1 MSIIKKIEDNKMN
14 FFILISFTATHNLQ
28 FSTHNCRLI
37 QKECIMQSKLKYVK
51 ILESIC
57 SYYGIEKEN
66 FIELIKNRDN
76 KYILLL
82 ILKNNN
88 CLDKEKVKEILRLK
102 NSKSINNSLRL
113 AEEKLLVNRIFRER
127 YFEIED
133 NIDKMM

>member
-1 MSIIKKIEDNKMN
+1 
-14 FFILISFTATHNLQ
+14 
-28 FSTHNCRLI
+28 
-37 QKECIMQSKLKYVK
+37 MQSKLKYIK
-51 ILESIC
+51 ILKIIC
-57 SYYGIEKEN
+57 NYYGIEEEN

-88 CLDKEKVKEILRLK
+88 CLDKEKIKEILRLK
-102 NSKSINNSLRL
+102 NSKSINNSLKM

-127 YFEIED
+127 YFELEN

>member
-1 MSIIKKIEDNKMN
+1 
-14 FFILISFTATHNLQ
+14 
-28 FSTHNCRLI
+28 
-37 QKECIMQSKLKYVK
+37 MQSKLKYVK

-57 SYYGIEKEN
+57 SYYGIEEKN

-113 AEEKLLVNRIFRER
+113 AEEKLLMNRIFRER

>member
-1 MSIIKKIEDNKMN
+1 MEN
-14 FFILISFTATHNLQ
+14 
-28 FSTHNCRLI
+28 
-37 QKECIMQSKLKYVK
+37 KLKYIK
-51 ILESIC
+51 ILKIIC
-57 SYYGIEKEN
+57 SYYGIKEEN

-88 CLDKEKVKEILRLK
+88 CLDKEKIKEILRLK

-113 AEEKLLVNRIFRER
+113 AEEKLLVNRTFRER
-127 YFEIED
+127 YFELEN